1 MAKTKFNYPIESI
14 EGSINKTTFRKKH
27 FKDEDGKVLGE
38 GAQEAYIITNPRDW
52 KKNPPKGAELR
63 KIELWKQ
70 TCAQTKM
77 IIRNPEDIK
86 NDPTLTDEAKSQ
98 ALTTLA
104 LWKKRF
110 DAQRIKGEADA
121 PINPQTGKRK
131 TYQRFDCF
139 VRAAILRELQKGK

>member
-86 NDPTLTDEAKSQ
+86 DDPTLTDETKAQ

-121 PINPQTGKRK
+121 PINPQNGKRK

-139 VRAAILRELQKGK
+139 VRAAILHELQKGK